1 MNRRDFVRNSSL
13 VSGGLLYINPA
24 FASDENLKNNYTFNL
39 KYAPHFGMFNNM
51 AGNDSMD
58 QLRFIYDQG
67 FRAFEDNGMKGKK
80 IELPQKISSVLNK
93 NNMERGVFVA
103 KTIYRKEHNIG
114 SGNMNKRKQF
124 LIEIKETV

>member
-67 FRAFEDNGMKGKK
+67 FRAFEDNGMKGRVRRTKERLERAMKK
-80 IELPQKISSVLNK
+80 T
-93 NNMERGVFVA
+93 G
-103 KTIYRKEHNIG
+103 TRKE
-114 SGNMNKRKQF
+114 R
-124 LIEIKETV
+124 T